1 MPLRFDI
8 SKCVAW
14 ASGLESE
21 QDWRLWQQGEK
32 TLAEELTLPKLTA
45 IPAMQRRRLSPFA
58 KVALHCALEASGEHQ
73 TNIPCVFS
81 SRHGDLHRTTKLI
94 ENIALSQDLS
104 PTQFGLSVHNAAAGL
119 FSIFTGNRAPLSAIS
134 GGQSS
139 FMQGLLDCVA
149 KLEANNLSK
158 ILYVFCDLS
167 VPECYRPYVVDD
179 TSIGIGLLIES
190 PDPDDA
196 KNTYSIAYDSE
207 KNLVNSDCQA
217 LDFMGFILSNES
229 QLLAKINQQTWLLQ
243 QGH

>member
-1 MPLRFDI
+1 MSLRFDI

-14 ASGLESE
+14 APGLESE
-21 QDWRLWQQGEK
+21 QDWQLWQQGQK
-32 TLAEELTLPKLTA
+32 ALANELTLPQLTT

-58 KVALHCALEASGEHQ
+58 KVALHCALEASGEYQ
-73 TNIPCVFS
+73 SNIPCVFS

-139 FMQGLLDCVA
+139 FMQGLLDCAA
-149 KLEANNLSK
+149 KLEANNLSE
-158 ILYVFCDLS
+158 ILYVYCDLS

-179 TSIGIGLLIES
+179 TSIGIGLLIKS
-190 PDPDDA
+190 P
-196 KNTYSIAYDSE
+196 KEQGNTYSLAYDAEES
-207 KNLVNSDCQA
+207 KVNSDCQP
-217 LDFMGFILSNES
+217 LDFMDFILSDKT
-229 QLLAKINQQTWLLQ
+229 QFLAKINQQTWQLLRSS
-243 QGH
+243 

>member
-14 ASGLESE
+14 APGLESE

-32 TLAEELTLPKLTA
+32 ALTDELTLPQLTT
-45 IPAMQRRRLSPFA
+45 IPPMQRRRLSPFA

-73 TNIPCVFS
+73 ANIPCVFS

-94 ENIALSQDLS
+94 ENIALSKDLS

-139 FMQGLLDCVA
+139 FMQGLLDCAA

-158 ILYVFCDLS
+158 ILYVYCDLN
-167 VPECYRPYVVDD
+167 VPDCYRPYVIDD
-179 TSIGIGLLIES
+179 TPLGIGLLIEAS
-190 PDPDDA
+190 KDDRNA
-196 KNTYSIAYDSE
+196 YSLSYNALENTVS
-207 KNLVNSDCQA
+207 SDCQA
-217 LDFMGFILSNES
+217 LDFMSFMFSDDS
-229 QLLAKINQQTWLLQ
+229 QLLAKVHQQTWLLQ
-243 QGH
+243 RGS